1 MHRLFSFAFFDC
13 YRYSY
18 LQANEYF
25 LPTCLSSTI
34 LTSDIDFILN
44 LDSIL
49 LIEHLIDCYYSAW
62 NYHHQQQQQHQTSIV
77 CSNHRILFYN
87 NSTMNL
93 FISQLF
99 TDECVYLPKY
109 VFSYCFS
116 IETLLFLIHT
126 NILLFFNNKL
136 LFYDLQLL
144 LSNSLIFSFIYLV
157 SQQKNLVLGLKVLIF
172 TPSHVKKKNVLN
184 CT

>member
-1 MHRLFSFAFFDC
+1 MHRLFSFSFFDC
-13 YRYSY
+13 YSCSY

-62 NYHHQQQQQHQTSIV
+62 NYQQQHQAPIV
-77 CSNHRILFYN
+77 CSNHRILFCN

-109 VFSYCFS
+109 LFYFCFS
-116 IETLLFLIHT
+116 IEILRFRILT

-136 LFYDLQLL
+136 QFYDLQ
-144 LSNSLIFSFIYLV
+144 
-157 SQQKNLVLGLKVLIF
+157 
-172 TPSHVKKKNVLN
+172 
-184 CT
+184 

>member
-1 MHRLFSFAFFDC
+1 
-13 YRYSY
+13 
-18 LQANEYF
+18 
-25 LPTCLSSTI
+25 
-34 LTSDIDFILN
+34 
-44 LDSIL
+44 
-49 LIEHLIDCYYSAW
+49 
-62 NYHHQQQQQHQTSIV
+62 
-77 CSNHRILFYN
+77 
-87 NSTMNL
+87 MNL

-172 TPSHVKKKNVLN
+172 TPSHVKKKNELRRRKLDPFLHLPHQGS
-184 CT
+184 TFITAKPHLLLSHWL